1 MLMCIND
8 IDNFFAIYHYSF
20 SNIYYIC
27 QIVSRQ
33 NNKIML
39 FTEFIRQSRE
49 HLQLPQRKLAEALDI
64 DTATYCKIEKG
75 ERRVKRE
82 QIRIVAEVLN
92 VNELELRTLWLADQ
106 VVEIIE
112 NEQEISDNV
121 LDLVKENVKK

>member
-1 MLMCIND
+1 M
-8 IDNFFAIYHYSF
+8 
-20 SNIYYIC
+20 
-27 QIVSRQ
+27 SRR
-33 NNKIML
+33 NNENML
-39 FTEFIRQSRE
+39 FTEFIKQSRE
-49 HLQLPQRKLAEALDI
+49 QLQLPQRKLAEALDI

-106 VVEIIE
+106 VVEIME
-112 NEQEISDNV
+112 NEQDISDNV

>member
-8 IDNFFAIYHYSF
+8 IDNFFAIYDYSF

-106 VVEIIE
+106 VVEIME

>member
-1 MLMCIND
+1 
-8 IDNFFAIYHYSF
+8 
-20 SNIYYIC
+20 
-27 QIVSRQ
+27 
-33 NNKIML
+33 ML
-39 FTEFIRQSRE
+39 FTDYIRRSRE
-49 HLQLPQRKLAEALDI
+49 QLQLPQRKLAEALDI

-106 VVEIIE
+106 VVEIME

-121 LDLVKENVKK
+121 LDLVKENVKKQHGV

>member
-1 MLMCIND
+1 MHIFD
-8 IDNFFAIYHYSF
+8 VDNFFTTYDCCF

-27 QIVSRQ
+27 QIMSRQ
-33 NNKIML
+33 NNKTML

-49 HLQLPQRKLAEALDI
+49 QLQLPQRKLAEALDI

-75 ERRVKRE
+75 ERRVKCE

-106 VVEIIE
+106 VVEIME

>member
-1 MLMCIND
+1 M
-8 IDNFFAIYHYSF
+8 
-20 SNIYYIC
+20 
-27 QIVSRQ
+27 
-33 NNKIML
+33 
-39 FTEFIRQSRE
+39 
-49 HLQLPQRKLAEALDI
+49 AEALDI

-106 VVEIIE
+106 VVEIME